1 MNKTEYLKQLN
12 TCLKHLPKE
21 DREDA
26 LHYYEEYF
34 EDMGIDDTV
43 NVSEQIGTP
52 EEIAKEI
59 IANCTEKHIETQ
71 KRKRRCQKQHL
82 GYLDDYPW
90 NHCFTGCNSDC
101 HCRHCLPVCIYHCFV
116 FTLFGN
122 CMRRTCAV
130 VCRNQFLYSNCSRTG
145 IFLKNIF
152 YRHRFPFHR
161 NWYFVTD
168 CRSFVL

>member
-34 EDMGIDDTV
+34 EDMDIDDTV
-43 NVSEQIGTP
+43 NISEQIGTP

-71 KRKRRCQKQHL
+71 KEKGGVKNSTLVIWMIIL
-82 GYLDDYPW
+82 GIIASPVAIPIAIAAIA
-90 NHCFTGCNSDC
+90 
-101 HCRHCLPVCIYHCFV
+101 CLFAFII
-116 FTLFGN
+116 LL
-122 CMRRTCAV
+122 AE
-130 VCRNQFLYSNCSRTG
+130 
-145 IFLKNIF
+145 I
-152 YRHRFPFHR
+152 
-161 NWYFVTD
+161 
-168 CRSFVL
+168 SFILNPL